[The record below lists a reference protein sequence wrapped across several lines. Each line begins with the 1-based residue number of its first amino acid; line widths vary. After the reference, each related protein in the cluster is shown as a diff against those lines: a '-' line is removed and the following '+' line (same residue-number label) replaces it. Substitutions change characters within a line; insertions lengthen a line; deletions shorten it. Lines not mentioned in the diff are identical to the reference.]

1 MKNYTSCLKSAA
13 MPKMGKRLE
22 VQHIRQNTMKLI
34 ATQATNTPAT
44 SENGTLVIA
53 NDANPLES
61 SLDGVKRIDLH
72 FPKFTDGRAFTQA
85 VMLRKRAGFTG
96 EIRATGD
103 VLVDQLQQMA
113 RSGFDVAELRA
124 DQDLAA
130 GQRQLDRYSEFYQA
144 DVVQKAPHF
153 AKETA

>member
-1 MKNYTSCLKSAA
+1 
-13 MPKMGKRLE
+13 
-22 VQHIRQNTMKLI
+22 MKLI
-34 ATQATNTPAT
+34 AAQATNTPAT
-44 SENGTLVIA
+44 SENGTLLLA
-53 NDANPLES
+53 NDVNPLDS
-61 SLDGVKRIDLH
+61 DLAGIKSIVLN

-85 VMLRKRAGFTG
+85 VMLRKRAGFKG

-130 GQRQLDRYSEFYQA
+130 GQRQLDRYAEFYQA

-153 AKETA
+153 ANKTAKATV

>member
-1 MKNYTSCLKSAA
+1 
-13 MPKMGKRLE
+13 
-22 VQHIRQNTMKLI
+22 MKLI
-34 ATQATNTPAT
+34 AAQATNMLAIGESSPQ
-44 SENGTLVIA
+44 NGVLVIA

-61 SLDGVKRIDLH
+61 NLVGVKCIVLN

-85 VMLRKRAGFTG
+85 VMLRKRVNFKG

-130 GQRQLDRYSEFYQA
+130 GQRQLDRYAEFYQG
-144 DVVQKAPHF
+144 DVVNTSPHFLAPHF
-153 AKETA
+153 ANHVTKATEKVAA

>member
-1 MKNYTSCLKSAA
+1 
-13 MPKMGKRLE
+13 
-22 VQHIRQNTMKLI
+22 MKLI
-34 ATQATNTPAT
+34 AAQATNTPINDEI
-44 SENGTLVIA
+44 SQNSTLLLA
-53 NDANPLES
+53 NDVNPLDS
-61 SLDGVKRIDLH
+61 DLAGIKSIVLN

-85 VMLRKRAGFTG
+85 VMLRKRAGFKG

-130 GQRQLDRYSEFYQA
+130 GQRQLDRYAGFYQG
-144 DVVQKAPHF
+144 DVVHTAPHF
-153 AKETA
+153 VKEAA

>member
-1 MKNYTSCLKSAA
+1 
-13 MPKMGKRLE
+13 
-22 VQHIRQNTMKLI
+22 MKLI

-44 SENGTLVIA
+44 AENGTLLLT
-53 NDANPLES
+53 NDANPLDS
-61 SLDGVKRIDLH
+61 DLAGIKTIFLN

-130 GQRQLDRYSEFYQA
+130 GQRQLNRYAEFYQA
-144 DVVQKAPHF
+144 DVVQKVPHF
-153 AKETA
+153 ANNASKVAA

>member
-1 MKNYTSCLKSAA
+1 MNK
-13 MPKMGKRLE
+13 
-22 VQHIRQNTMKLI
+22 NTMKLI
-34 ATQATNTPAT
+34 ATNAINTPAT
-44 SENGTLVIA
+44 FENSTLLLA
-53 NDANPLES
+53 NDVNPLDS
-61 SLDGVKRIDLH
+61 DLAGIKSIVLN

-130 GQRQLDRYSEFYQA
+130 GQRQLDRYAEFYQA

-153 AKETA
+153 ANSGTKETV

>member
-1 MKNYTSCLKSAA
+1 
-13 MPKMGKRLE
+13 
-22 VQHIRQNTMKLI
+22 MKLI
-34 ATQATNTPAT
+34 AAQVTNTPAT
-44 SENGTLVIA
+44 AENTSENGVLIIP

-61 SLDGVKRIDLH
+61 VLNGVKRIDLH

-130 GQRQLDRYSEFYQA
+130 GQRQLDRYNEFYQA

>member
-1 MKNYTSCLKSAA
+1 
-13 MPKMGKRLE
+13 
-22 VQHIRQNTMKLI
+22 MKLI
-34 ATQATNTPAT
+34 AAQATNTPAT
-44 SENGTLVIA
+44 VENGTENGVLTLP
-53 NDANPLES
+53 NDINPLDSNLE
-61 SLDGVKRIDLH
+61 GVKRIDLH

-124 DQDLAA
+124 DQNLAA
-130 GQRQLDRYSEFYQA
+130 GQRQLDRYAEFYQA

-153 AKETA
+153 ANKASKAVA

>member
-1 MKNYTSCLKSAA
+1 
-13 MPKMGKRLE
+13 
-22 VQHIRQNTMKLI
+22 MKLI
-34 ATQATNTPAT
+34 AAQATNTPAT
-44 SENGTLVIA
+44 SENGTLLLA
-53 NDANPLES
+53 NDVNPLDS
-61 SLDGVKRIDLH
+61 DLAGIKSIVLN

-124 DQDLAA
+124 DQDLVA
-130 GQRQLDRYSEFYQA
+130 GQRQLDRYAEFYQA

-153 AKETA
+153 ANNVTKVAA

>member
-1 MKNYTSCLKSAA
+1 
-13 MPKMGKRLE
+13 
-22 VQHIRQNTMKLI
+22 MKLI
-34 ATQATNTPAT
+34 AAQAINTLAT
-44 SENGTLVIA
+44 AENGTENGTLAVINGVLTLP
-53 NDANPLES
+53 NDANPLEYD
-61 SLDGVKRIDLH
+61 LNGVKRIDLH

-85 VMLRKRAGFTG
+85 VMLRKRADFKG

-124 DQDLAA
+124 DQDLAS
-130 GQRQLDRYSEFYQA
+130 GQRQLDRYAEFYQA

-153 AKETA
+153 ANTETKETA

>member
-1 MKNYTSCLKSAA
+1 
-13 MPKMGKRLE
+13 
-22 VQHIRQNTMKLI
+22 MKLI
-34 ATQATNTPAT
+34 AAQATNTLAT
-44 SENGTLVIA
+44 AENDTENGVLVIA

-61 SLDGVKRIDLH
+61 NLEGIKSIVLN

-113 RSGFDVAELRA
+113 RSGFDMAELRA

-130 GQRQLDRYSEFYQA
+130 GQRQLDRYAEFYQA

-153 AKETA
+153 AKNASKVAA

>member
-1 MKNYTSCLKSAA
+1 
-13 MPKMGKRLE
+13 
-22 VQHIRQNTMKLI
+22 MKLI
-34 ATQATNTPAT
+34 ATQATNTLANA
-44 SENGTLVIA
+44 ENYSKNGILAIP

-61 SLDGVKRIDLH
+61 NLNSIQRIDLN
-72 FPKFTDGRAFTQA
+72 FPKFTDGRAFSQA

-153 AKETA
+153 AKVTEKVTT

>member
-1 MKNYTSCLKSAA
+1 
-13 MPKMGKRLE
+13 
-22 VQHIRQNTMKLI
+22 MKLI
-34 ATQATNTPAT
+34 ATQATNTPA
-44 SENGTLVIA
+44 SAENSTKNGVLIIA

-61 SLDGVKRIDLH
+61 NLDGVKSIVLN

-85 VMLRKRAGFTG
+85 VMLRKRASFKG

-103 VLVDQLQQMA
+103 VLIDQLQQMK

-130 GQRQLDRYSEFYQA
+130 GQRQLDRYAVFYQA
-144 DVVQKAPHF
+144 DVVQKSPHF
-153 AKETA
+153 VKSVEKVSV

>member
-1 MKNYTSCLKSAA
+1 
-13 MPKMGKRLE
+13 
-22 VQHIRQNTMKLI
+22 MKLI
-34 ATQATNTPAT
+34 AAQATNTLAT
-44 SENGTLVIA
+44 AENYTENGVLVIA

-61 SLDGVKRIDLH
+61 NLEGIKSIVLN

-85 VMLRKRAGFTG
+85 VMLRKRAGFKG

-153 AKETA
+153 ANNASKVAA

>member
-1 MKNYTSCLKSAA
+1 
-13 MPKMGKRLE
+13 
-22 VQHIRQNTMKLI
+22 MKLI
-34 ATQATNTPAT
+34 AAQATNTPAT
-44 SENGTLVIA
+44 PENSPQNGTLVIS

-61 SLDGVKRIDLH
+61 NLNGIKRIDLN

-130 GQRQLDRYSEFYQA
+130 GQRQLNRYNEFYQA

-153 AKETA
+153 ANKEAA

>member
-1 MKNYTSCLKSAA
+1 
-13 MPKMGKRLE
+13 
-22 VQHIRQNTMKLI
+22 MKLI
-34 ATQATNTPAT
+34 AAQATNTPST
-44 SENGTLVIA
+44 SENGTLLLA
-53 NDANPLES
+53 NDVNPLDS
-61 SLDGVKRIDLH
+61 DLAGIKSIGLN

-103 VLVDQLQQMA
+103 VLVDQLQQMK

-130 GQRQLDRYSEFYQA
+130 GQRQLDRYAEFYQA

-153 AKETA
+153 VNAEEKVTA

>member
-1 MKNYTSCLKSAA
+1 
-13 MPKMGKRLE
+13 
-22 VQHIRQNTMKLI
+22 MKLI
-34 ATQATNTPAT
+34 AAQATNTPAT
-44 SENGTLVIA
+44 AENNPKNGVLVIA
-53 NDANPLES
+53 NDLNPLDS
-61 SLDGVKRIDLH
+61 DLAGINSIVLN

-85 VMLRKRAGFTG
+85 VMLRKRAGFKG

-130 GQRQLDRYSEFYQA
+130 GQRQLNRYAEFYQA

-153 AKETA
+153 VKATDKETV

>member
-1 MKNYTSCLKSAA
+1 
-13 MPKMGKRLE
+13 
-22 VQHIRQNTMKLI
+22 MKLI
-34 ATQATNTPAT
+34 AAQATNTPTTAENST
-44 SENGTLVIA
+44 ENGNITVKNGVLTLP
-53 NDANPLES
+53 NDLNPLES
-61 SLDGVKRIDLH
+61 DLTGVTRIVLN

-85 VMLRKRAGFTG
+85 VMLRKRASYTG
-96 EIRATGD
+96 EICATGD

-130 GQRQLDRYSEFYQA
+130 GQRQLDRYAEFYQA

-153 AKETA
+153 ANTENTETKETA

>member
-1 MKNYTSCLKSAA
+1 
-13 MPKMGKRLE
+13 
-22 VQHIRQNTMKLI
+22 MKLI
-34 ATQATNTPAT
+34 AAQATNTKSTAENA
-44 SENGTLVIA
+44 SENGVLVIP
-53 NDANPLES
+53 NDSNPLES
-61 SLDGVKRIDLH
+61 NLNGIKRIDLY

-130 GQRQLDRYSEFYQA
+130 GQRQLDRYNEFYQA

-153 AKETA
+153 AKGTA

>member
-1 MKNYTSCLKSAA
+1 
-13 MPKMGKRLE
+13 
-22 VQHIRQNTMKLI
+22 MKLI
-34 ATQATNTPAT
+34 AAQATNTSAT
-44 SENGTLVIA
+44 AENSTESNVKIDSSVLVIA

-61 SLDGVKRIDLH
+61 NLNGIKRIDLH

-85 VMLRKRAGFTG
+85 VMLRKRAGFKG

-130 GQRQLDRYSEFYQA
+130 GQRQLDRYAEFYQA

-153 AKETA
+153 ANSETKVTA

>member
-1 MKNYTSCLKSAA
+1 
-13 MPKMGKRLE
+13 
-22 VQHIRQNTMKLI
+22 MKLI
-34 ATQATNTPAT
+34 AAQATNTPAT
-44 SENGTLVIA
+44 AENTSKNGVLTLP
-53 NDANPLES
+53 NDVNPLES
-61 SLDGVKRIDLH
+61 DLAGVTSIVLN

-130 GQRQLDRYSEFYQA
+130 GQRQLDRYAEFYQA

-153 AKETA
+153 VKATEKVAA

>member
-1 MKNYTSCLKSAA
+1 
-13 MPKMGKRLE
+13 
-22 VQHIRQNTMKLI
+22 MKLI
-34 ATQATNTPAT
+34 AAKATNTPAT

-53 NDANPLES
+53 NDLNPLDS
-61 SLDGVKRIDLH
+61 DLVDIKSIVLN

-130 GQRQLDRYSEFYQA
+130 GQRQLDRYAEFYQA

-153 AKETA
+153 ANNALKETT

>member
-1 MKNYTSCLKSAA
+1 
-13 MPKMGKRLE
+13 
-22 VQHIRQNTMKLI
+22 MKLI
-34 ATQATNTPAT
+34 AAQATNTPAT
-44 SENGTLVIA
+44 AENTSKNGVLTLP
-53 NDANPLES
+53 NDVNPLES
-61 SLDGVKRIDLH
+61 DLAGVTSIVLN

-130 GQRQLDRYSEFYQA
+130 GQRQLDRYAEFYQA

>member
-1 MKNYTSCLKSAA
+1 
-13 MPKMGKRLE
+13 
-22 VQHIRQNTMKLI
+22 MKLI
-34 ATQATNTPAT
+34 AAQATNTPAT
-44 SENGTLVIA
+44 SENGTLFIA
-53 NDANPLES
+53 NDVNPLDS
-61 SLDGVKRIDLH
+61 DLAGIKSIVLS

-103 VLVDQLQQMA
+103 VLIDQLQQMA

-130 GQRQLDRYSEFYQA
+130 GQRQLDRYAEFYQA

-153 AKETA
+153 ANNASKVAA

>member
-1 MKNYTSCLKSAA
+1 
-13 MPKMGKRLE
+13 
-22 VQHIRQNTMKLI
+22 MKLI
-34 ATQATNTPAT
+34 AAQATNTPAT
-44 SENGTLVIA
+44 AENISENGVLIIS
-53 NDANPLES
+53 NDVNPLES
-61 SLDGVKRIDLH
+61 KLEGIKRVDLH

-130 GQRQLDRYSEFYQA
+130 GQRQLDRYNEFYQA

>member
-1 MKNYTSCLKSAA
+1 
-13 MPKMGKRLE
+13 
-22 VQHIRQNTMKLI
+22 MKLI
-34 ATQATNTPAT
+34 AAQATNTLAT
-44 SENGTLVIA
+44 SENIIENGVLVIA
-53 NDANPLES
+53 NDVNPLES
-61 SLDGVKRIDLH
+61 NLDGIKSIILN

-85 VMLRKRAGFTG
+85 VMLRKRAGFKG

-130 GQRQLDRYSEFYQA
+130 GQRQLDRYAEFYQA

-153 AKETA
+153 ANNASKEAA

>member
-1 MKNYTSCLKSAA
+1 
-13 MPKMGKRLE
+13 
-22 VQHIRQNTMKLI
+22 MKLI
-34 ATQATNTPAT
+34 AAQATNTPAT
-44 SENGTLVIA
+44 SENGTLLLA
-53 NDANPLES
+53 NDVNPLDS
-61 SLDGVKRIDLH
+61 DLAGIKSIGLN

-130 GQRQLDRYSEFYQA
+130 GQRQLDRYAEFYQA

-153 AKETA
+153 ANNVTKVAA

>member
-1 MKNYTSCLKSAA
+1 
-13 MPKMGKRLE
+13 
-22 VQHIRQNTMKLI
+22 MKLI
-34 ATQATNTPAT
+34 AAQATNTPAT
-44 SENGTLVIA
+44 AENSTENGVLVIA

-61 SLDGVKRIDLH
+61 NLEGIKSIVLN

-85 VMLRKRAGFTG
+85 VMLRKRAGFKG

-130 GQRQLDRYSEFYQA
+130 GQRQLDRYAEFYQA

-153 AKETA
+153 ANNASKAAA

>member
-1 MKNYTSCLKSAA
+1 
-13 MPKMGKRLE
+13 
-22 VQHIRQNTMKLI
+22 MKLI
-34 ATQATNTPAT
+34 AAQAINTPAT
-44 SENGTLVIA
+44 LENGTVLIA
-53 NDANPLES
+53 NDLNPLET

-85 VMLRKRAGFTG
+85 VMLRKRAGFKG

-113 RSGFDVAELRA
+113 RSGFDVAELRV

-130 GQRQLDRYSEFYQA
+130 GQRQLDRYAEFYQA

-153 AKETA
+153 IKQ

>member
-1 MKNYTSCLKSAA
+1 
-13 MPKMGKRLE
+13 
-22 VQHIRQNTMKLI
+22 MKLI
-34 ATQATNTPAT
+34 AAQATNTPAT
-44 SENGTLVIA
+44 AENSTENGNLAVKNGVLA
-53 NDANPLES
+53 LPNDVNPLES
-61 SLDGVKRIDLH
+61 DLTGVNRIVLN

-96 EIRATGD
+96 EIRAAGD

-130 GQRQLDRYSEFYQA
+130 GQRQLDRYAEFYQA

-153 AKETA
+153 ANTENTKTKETA

>member
-1 MKNYTSCLKSAA
+1 
-13 MPKMGKRLE
+13 
-22 VQHIRQNTMKLI
+22 MKLI
-34 ATQATNTPAT
+34 AAQATNTPAT
-44 SENGTLVIA
+44 AENTSKNGVLTLP
-53 NDANPLES
+53 NDVNPLES
-61 SLDGVKRIDLH
+61 DLAGVTSIVLN

-85 VMLRKRAGFTG
+85 VMLRKRAGFKG

-130 GQRQLDRYSEFYQA
+130 GQRQLDRYAEFYQA

-153 AKETA
+153 ANSSSKVAA

>member
-1 MKNYTSCLKSAA
+1 
-13 MPKMGKRLE
+13 
-22 VQHIRQNTMKLI
+22 MKLI
-34 ATQATNTPAT
+34 ASQATNTPAT
-44 SENGTLVIA
+44 TENSTKNGNLTVKNGVLTLP
-53 NDANPLES
+53 NDVNPLES
-61 SLDGVKRIDLH
+61 DLSGVTRIVLN

-85 VMLRKRAGFTG
+85 VMLRKRAGYTG
-96 EIRATGD
+96 EICATGD

-130 GQRQLDRYSEFYQA
+130 GQRQLDRYAEFYQA

-153 AKETA
+153 ANTENTKTKETA

>member
-1 MKNYTSCLKSAA
+1 
-13 MPKMGKRLE
+13 
-22 VQHIRQNTMKLI
+22 MKLI
-34 ATQATNTPAT
+34 AAQAINTLAT
-44 SENGTLVIA
+44 EENGTVFIA
-53 NDANPLES
+53 NDVNPLET

-85 VMLRKRAGFTG
+85 VMLRKRAGFKG

-130 GQRQLDRYSEFYQA
+130 GQRQLDRYAEFYQA
-144 DVVQKAPHF
+144 DVVQKTPHF
-153 AKETA
+153 ANSSSKVAA

>member
-1 MKNYTSCLKSAA
+1 M
-13 MPKMGKRLE
+13 
-22 VQHIRQNTMKLI
+22 NTL
-34 ATQATNTPAT
+34 ATAENSPQ
-44 SENGTLVIA
+44 NGTLVIA

-61 SLDGVKRIDLH
+61 NLDGIKRIDLH

-130 GQRQLDRYSEFYQA
+130 GQRQLDRYAEFYQA

-153 AKETA
+153 ANSGTKEKV